1 MATVPELLRQGR
13 RAEIWKKCCGFID
26 LSLKEFMEIQARLL
40 MEQIDLLSRCELG
53 RSLLGGK
60 VPSSV
65 EEFRQ
70 TVPLT
75 TYEDYAPYLLEK
87 REDVLPA
94 RPMFW
99 ARTSGRSGEYEF
111 KWIPFPAGVFWA
123 QLQEFFSSFIFASC
137 RDRGD
142 FVLEEYDKFLYCLAP
157 PPYGSGW
164 VPYQM
169 PQIFPFDFLPPAEE
183 AEQMSFEERI
193 SEGFRLAIREG
204 LDVFLGIG
212 SVLVRIG
219 EQFAQQS
226 GKMKISS
233 FLSQPKSLLRLI
245 RGSIRSKLAARPM
258 LPKDLW
264 DLKGIVL
271 TGTDS
276 SIYRDK
282 IEYYWGKSPV
292 EFYGATELHIVAMQ
306 TWDREGMTF
315 VPSANFLE
323 FIPEEEYLKAEND
336 PGYQPR
342 TVLLDKVEAG
352 KVYEIVATNFMGGPF
367 VRYRV
372 RDLIKI
378 TSLRN
383 EELEID
389 IPQMV
394 FESRGDEVI
403 DLAAF
408 TRLTEKII
416 WQAIQNSGV
425 EYVDWTVR
433 KEIEE
438 QQPVLHL
445 YIELKGDDQDI
456 ESIGEA
462 IHSSLRN
469 LDSDYKNLEEMLG
482 LKPLRVTPLPPNAFQ
497 RYYQDRKEAGAD
509 LAHLK
514 PPHMK
519 PSDRDIE
526 RLLRS
531 GEQEAPS

>member
-1 MATVPELLRQGR
+1 MATVTELLRQGR
-13 RAEIWKKCCGFID
+13 RDEIWKKCCGFID
-26 LSLKEFMEIQARLL
+26 LSLKEFMEIQERLL
-40 MEQIDLLSRCELG
+40 MEQIDLLSKCELG
-53 RSLLGGK
+53 RKLLGGK

-94 RPMFW
+94 KPMFW
-99 ARTSGRSGEYEF
+99 ARTSGRSGEYKF

-123 QLQEFFSSFIFASC
+123 QLQEFFAAFIFASC
-137 RDRGD
+137 RERGD
-142 FVLEEYDKFLYCLAP
+142 FVLEEHDKFLYCLAP

-164 VPYQM
+164 IPYQM
-169 PQIFPFDFLPPAEE
+169 PQIFLFDFLPPAKE
-183 AEQMSFEERI
+183 AEEMSFEERTR
-193 SEGFRLAIREG
+193 EGFKLALQEG
-204 LDVFLGIG
+204 IDIFLGIG

-226 GKMKISS
+226 SEMKVSS

-245 RGSIRSKLAARPM
+245 KGFIKSKLAGRPM

-264 DLKGIVL
+264 DLKGIVV

-306 TWDREGMTF
+306 AWDREGMTF

-323 FIPEEEYLKAEND
+323 FISEEEYLKAEKD
-336 PGYQPR
+336 PGYQPS
-342 TVLLDKVEAG
+342 TVLLDEVEAG

-372 RDLIKI
+372 RDLVRI

-383 EELEID
+383 EEYNID

-408 TRLTEKII
+408 TRLTEKTI
-416 WQAIQNSGV
+416 WQAIENSGV

-445 YIELKGDDQDI
+445 YIELKGDGQDI
-456 ESIGEA
+456 EKIREA
-462 IHSSLRN
+462 IHSSLKS
-469 LDSDYKNLEEMLG
+469 LDSDYENLEEMLG
-482 LKPLRVTPLPPNAFQ
+482 LRPLRITPLPPNAFQ
-497 RYYQDRKEAGAD
+497 RYYQERKETGAD

-519 PSDRDIE
+519 PSDKDIE
-526 RLLRS
+526 RLLGSSER
-531 GEQEAPS
+531 EAIS